1 LKLGTT
7 KNSFFLFRNI
17 SEKQPNISKFAR
29 LLNPA
34 YLMNYLSKRRTALG
48 AMFFFVG
55 LCFASWAARIPDIQA
70 KFDLSEGELGTMLLF
85 LPLGSLLGLPLA
97 GWAVHRYGS
106 RSVIIVGSFAYAMTL
121 PLIGVSPSIFLL
133 IPVLIIYGLLGNV
146 MNISLNTQ
154 ALDLE
159 DQMGK
164 SILASFHGLWS
175 TAGFVGAGLGAG
187 MIFIGFVPELHFVI
201 VMGIAMVIIFSAQ
214 RFIVKDQ
221 KVSEKGGLV
230 LKRPDSLLLRIGVIA
245 FLGMMAEG
253 CMFDWSGVYFKKV
266 VMADPSLIAL
276 GYVAFMGAMA
286 SGRFVT
292 DKIAARF
299 TKVAVIQLSGIL
311 IFIGLALAV
320 AFPNIWIATIGFL
333 IVGFGIASIIPLS
346 YSIAGRS
353 KLYSPSV
360 ALAMVSTISFFGF
373 LLGPPFI
380 GFIAELFD
388 LKISFALIAVNGIG
402 ITLLSSFRKKVFLI
416 PQKIKKPVVV

>member
-1 LKLGTT
+1 
-7 KNSFFLFRNI
+7 
-17 SEKQPNISKFAR
+17 
-29 LLNPA
+29 
-34 YLMNYLSKRRTALG
+34 MNYLSKRRTALG

-70 KFDLSEGELGTMLLF
+70 KFELSEGQLGTMLLF

-97 GWAVHRYGS
+97 GWAVHQYGS
-106 RSVIIVGSFAYAMTL
+106 RRVIMIGSFAYAMTL
-121 PLIGVSPSIFLL
+121 PLIGLSPSVFLL
-133 IPVLIIYGLLGNV
+133 IPVLILYGLLGNV

-187 MIFIGFVPELHFVI
+187 MIFINILPELHF
-201 VMGIAMVIIFSAQ
+201 GIIMCISFVIILAAQ
-214 RFIVKDQ
+214 RFILKEQ
-221 KVSEKGGLV
+221 KVSEGSGLV
-230 LKRPDSLLLRIGVIA
+230 LKKPDSLLLRIGLIA
-245 FLGMMAEG
+245 FLGMMCEG

-266 VMADPSLIAL
+266 ILVDPSMIAL

-286 SGRFVT
+286 SGRFIT

-299 TKVAVIQLSGIL
+299 TKVAVIQVSGVL
-311 IFIGLALAV
+311 IFVGLALSV
-320 AFPNIWIATIGFL
+320 AFPTIWIATLGFL
-333 IVGFGIASIIPLS
+333 LVGLGIASIIPLS

-360 ALAMVSTISFFGF
+360 ALALVSTISFFGF
-373 LLGPPFI
+373 LLGPPLI

-388 LKISFALIAVNGIG
+388 LKTSFALIAVSGIG
-402 ITLLSSFRKKVFLI
+402 ITLLSSFRKHVFLI
-416 PQKIKKPVVV
+416 PKKIKVIPA